1 MSSSRKRVEPLV
13 SIISTKEK
21 GLSTEEKKATFCST
35 PSSQSRKS
43 SFFRF
48 GTYLPSRSMTLTGNV
63 TKVVF
68 TLTTSPASTSSGPL
82 LGGSPLG
89 REPVVPVAPP
99 NTGGLEEVIDPGDAE
114 PVMGGFESCPIRRGR
129 D

>member
-21 GLSTEEKKATFCST
+21 GLSTEEKKATFCSI
-35 PSSQSRKS
+35 PSSHNRKS
-43 SFFRF
+43 SFCRF

-63 TKVVF
+63 TRVVL
-68 TLTTSPASTSSGPL
+68 TLITSPASTSSGPL
-82 LGGSPLG
+82 LVGSALG
-89 REPVVPVAPP
+89 REPVVPFAPP
-99 NTGGLEEVIDPGDAE
+99 KTGGLEGVVEPGDVESA
-114 PVMGGFESCPIRRGR
+114 VGGFESCPIRRGL